1 MFTHHRMPALGW
13 PALAL
18 LPLLALGGC
27 QSTQKPAPVAAVHS
41 PGNQNPSLVM
51 LPDNSRASGDE
62 LAAWESSRNDAELGM
77 LNPPLEATFGVAVI
91 RQYENLGTS
100 NGQAR
105 DNSWTYSQSVRSRMG
120 P

>member
-1 MFTHHRMPALGW
+1 MFTHHPMPAFGW

-18 LPLLALGGC
+18 LPMLALGGC
-27 QSTQKPAPVAAVHS
+27 QSTRKPAPVAAVHS

-51 LPDNSRASGDE
+51 LPDDSRASSDE